1 MANTAE
7 THLSDWFAAHDT
19 VTTANAHEAL
29 GVMRST
35 AKVYLSNLSKK
46 GILKRLDTGIYGPG
60 DNWNAPSPITVSHK
74 VAGKPAMTRSASI
87 GRPMSPERLLRRERD
102 RLVTQKEDAE
112 RRAAGYAKQIEKI
125 DTALAA
131 LASLGDED

>member
-7 THLSDWFAAHDT
+7 THLSDWFATHDT

-46 GILKRLDTGIYGPG
+46 GILKRLDHGVYGPG
-60 DNWNAPSPITVSHK
+60 DNWNAPSPISVSHK
-74 VAGKPAMTRSASI
+74 SVGKPTATRSGGV

-102 RLVTQKEDAE
+102 RLLAQKEDAE
-112 RRAAGYAKQIEKI
+112 RRAAGYTKQIEKI

>member
-35 AKVYLSNLSKK
+35 AKVYLSNLTKK
-46 GILKRLDTGIYGPG
+46 GILKRLDHGVYGPG
-60 DNWNAPSPITVSHK
+60 DNWNTPSPITVSHK
-74 VAGKPAMTRSASI
+74 VAGKPAATRSASI

-102 RLVTQKEDAE
+102 RLVAQKEDAE
-112 RRAAGYAKQIEKI
+112 RRAVGYAKQIEKI
-125 DTALAA
+125 NTALAA